1 MDDTGFFSVQVISKA
16 LSLWNLD
23 LIPLNST
30 DSMAIII
37 KNDPTKAQAFIFNM
51 ESHWFCI
58 RRFDCDPK
66 NNPSPNE
73 TIAFF
78 NLDSLLSRPE
88 YMSSSFLIEYIK
100 QMQNE
105 GYSVFIVSGE
115 FPQCPAERLN
125 YVPNNQPQPI
135 SFIDLTKSDSK
146 ASVSENDEEFQRV
159 IQMSLTDWKTKTK
172 KCLPKECVPST
183 SAING
188 GIGSNQDLEAAVK
201 LSLECFSGNGKELSN
216 QTTTE
221 EPLTPNQL
229 RDKRLAYFN
238 SMSSKNDKQ

>member
-23 LIPLNST
+23 LTPLNST
-30 DSMAIII
+30 DSMAITI

-58 RRFDCDPK
+58 RRFECNPENKPLPK
-66 NNPSPNE
+66 E
-73 TIAFF
+73 KIAFF
-78 NLDSLLSRPE
+78 NLDSLLSHPE
-88 YMSSSFLIEYIK
+88 YMTSSFLTEYIK

-105 GYSVFIVSGE
+105 GYSVLIVSGE
-115 FPQCPAERLN
+115 FPQCPAEPLN
-125 YVPNNQPQPI
+125 YLPDNQTQPI

-146 ASVSENDEEFQRV
+146 ASVTENDDEFQRA
-159 IQMSLTDWKTKTK
+159 IQMSLSDWQNKSDKY
-172 KCLPKECVPST
+172 LPKDCAPST
-183 SAING
+183 SAIKG
-188 GIGSNQDLEAAVK
+188 GVSGNKDLDAALK
-201 LSLECFSGNGKELSN
+201 LSLECFSGLGKELSD
-216 QTTTE
+216 QPTT

-238 SMSSKNDKQ
+238 SISSQNDKN